1 MTVRMVR
8 GTRHPGAHV
17 KGPGLPIHD
26 AQSAMVLIAEVW
38 HTAHCDQ
45 MLVDKAAVNEVFF
58 DLCTGVA
65 GEVLQKFSNYQAR
78 LAMIGDFQGYQSK
91 SLAAFIAECNRSG
104 HIPFPAD
111 EAEALR
117 RLGL

>member
-1 MTVRMVR
+1 M
-8 GTRHPGAHV
+8 AHV

-58 DLCTGVA
+58 
-65 GEVLQKFSNYQAR
+65 
-78 LAMIGDFQGYQSK
+78 
-91 SLAAFIAECNRSG
+91 
-104 HIPFPAD
+104 
-111 EAEALR
+111 
-117 RLGL
+117 